1 MRLKLSKHKYGAK
14 QTTLDGITFDSKMEA
29 ERYRHLSLLQR
40 AGIISDLQIHPEFV
54 LIEPFTK
61 LGKKKRGHK
70 YKADFIY
77 QDEHGQLTVEDVK
90 GFVARDFPLR
100 RTLFDSK
107 YPDIRLKVV
116 KKEGS
121 AWSEK

>member
-1 MRLKLSKHKYGAK
+1 MRNRNKYGAK
-14 QTTLDGITFDSKMEA
+14 KTLRNNILFDSKLEA
-29 ERYRHLSLLQR
+29 DRYSHLSLMQR
-40 AGIISDLQIHPEFV
+40 AGLITDLEMHPEFV

-70 YKADFIY
+70 YTADFMY
-77 QDEHGQLTVEDVK
+77 RDEHGQLTVEDVK
-90 GFVARDFPLR
+90 GLITRDFPLR

-116 KKEGS
+116 TRGIS
-121 AWSEK
+121 RWIEK

>member
-1 MRLKLSKHKYGAK
+1 MNKYGAK
-14 QTTLDGITFDSKMEA
+14 KTVRNNIQFDSKMEA
-29 ERYRHLSLLQR
+29 DRFTHLRLMQR
-40 AGIISDLQIHPEFV
+40 AGLITDLQIHPEFV

-61 LGKKKRGHK
+61 LGKRKRGHK
-70 YKADFIY
+70 YTADFIY
-77 QDEHGQLTVEDVK
+77 RDELGQLTVEDVK

-116 KKEGS
+116 KREGS
-121 AWSEK
+121 TWIEK